1 MKKGI
6 KFLFLIAMVFALLT
20 PTTVAHGTEK
30 TEFNYEGN
38 QTVFYNGKYY
48 DTLANALKAAYMDN
62 TTTGIKEIH
71 CKPNSKVGAM
81 THGHVADD
89 MIIYGNG
96 AKVSGGEHDIEIDT
110 YKYNRES
117 GNLLSN
123 NESDL
128 EKDITV
134 TVKDLNGIAAWGER
148 RTNHTINLNFE
159 NCKDME
165 RIYFTGT
172 TGDININVNDC
183 SFDSTNGSHKNTSIY
198 SNANGSIAVNNTTFK
213 NIAVGINLNHKMKG
227 TQEVKITN
235 SQFINCAQGLIDGTK
250 TYAAPVRIV
259 AQMDSVSKLA
269 INNVEFNYDANLSKC
284 GNGDILLGDGRFDA
298 SKKQGIISFSM
309 FNTKADIMKQSQGYY
324 TAKDTVTGIDSSKAT
339 KYSVEKTDLVI
350 ADDDGGFVV
359 DTHSEAKFVAKKEA
373 SCTENGNVAY
383 YHCPICQKNFK
394 DAEGKE
400 EIIDVVIKATGHK
413 AVKVEA
419 KDAVC
424 TKEGNIEYWYCEDC
438 EKYFSDKELTKEIAK
453 EEIILAKLEHNYKDG
468 KCTVCGEID
477 PNYEPKEEPV
487 KTDDENNMMLYA
499 SLAGLALVGG
509 AIIIL
514 NKKREELMK

>member
-30 TEFNYEGN
+30 TELVYPEKT
-38 QTVFYNGKYY
+38 TVFYNGNYY
-48 DTLANALKAAYMDN
+48 DTLANALKAAYMD
-62 TTTGIKEIH
+62 TTTKGIKEIH
-71 CKPNSKVGAM
+71 CKANSDVGAM

-96 AKVSGGEHDIEIDT
+96 ARVTSGECDIEIDT

-148 RTNHTINLNFE
+148 HTNHTINLNFE
-159 NCKDME
+159 NCKNMD

-183 SFDSTNGSHKNTSIY
+183 SFDSTKGSNENTTIY
-198 SNANGSIAVNNTTFK
+198 SNANGSITVNNTTFK

-284 GNGDILLGDGRFDA
+284 GNGDILLGDGRFEA
-298 SKKQGIISFSM
+298 NQKQGFISFSM
-309 FNTKADIMKQSQGYY
+309 FNTKADVMKQSQGYY
-324 TAKDTVTGIDSSKAT
+324 TATNIATGTNPSKAT
-339 KYSVEKTDLVI
+339 TYNVEKTDLVI
-350 ADDDGGFVV
+350 ANDKDGFVV
-359 DTHSEAKFVAKKEA
+359 DTHEKAEFVAKKEA
-373 SCTENGNVAY
+373 SCTENGNVAH

-394 DAEGKE
+394 DEQFKE
-400 EIIDVVIKATGHK
+400 EVIDVVIKATGHK

-424 TKEGNIEYWYCEDC
+424 TKEGNIEYWYCENC
-438 EKYFSDKELTKEIAK
+438 KKYFSDKELTKEIAK

-487 KTDDENNMMLYA
+487 KTDDENNIMLYA
-499 SLAGLALVGG
+499 SLAGLALFGVS
-509 AIIIL
+509 IISFRIK
-514 NKKREELMK
+514 NKRS

>member
-1 MKKGI
+1 MKKGM

-30 TEFNYEGN
+30 TEFNYQGN
-38 QTVFYNGKYY
+38 QTVYYNGNYY
-48 DTLANALKAAYMDN
+48 DTLANALKAAYMD
-62 TTTGIKEIH
+62 TTTKGIKEIH
-71 CKPNSKVGAM
+71 CKANSDVGTM

-96 AKVSGGEHDIEIDT
+96 ARVSNGEGDIEIDT
-110 YKYNRES
+110 YQYDRDTGEQSLTKGSY
-117 GNLLSN
+117 
-123 NESDL
+123 L

-148 RTNHTINLNFE
+148 HTNHTINLNFE
-159 NCKDME
+159 NCKDMD

-183 SFDSTNGSHKNTSIY
+183 SFDSTKGSNEGTTIY
-198 SNANGSIAVNNTTFK
+198 SNANGSISINNTTFNK
-213 NIAVGINLNHKMKG
+213 IDVAINLNHKMKG

-235 SQFINCAQGLIDGTK
+235 SQFINCGQGLTDGTK

-259 AQMDSVSKLA
+259 VQKESVSKLS
-269 INNVEFNYDANLSKC
+269 INNVEFNYAANVSNC
-284 GNGDILLGDGRFDA
+284 GNGDILLGDGRSDA
-298 SKKQGIISFSM
+298 NKEQGIISFSM
-309 FNTKADIMKQSQGYY
+309 FNTKADVMKQSKGYY
-324 TAKDTVTGIDSSKAT
+324 TTSGGTELSKAT
-339 KYSVEKTDLVI
+339 TYEVEKTDLVI
-350 ADDDGGFVV
+350 ADDDGDFVV

-453 EEIILAKLEHNYKDG
+453 EETILAKLEHNYKDG

-487 KTDDENNMMLYA
+487 KTDDENNIMLYA
-499 SLAGLALVGG
+499 SLAGLALFGVS
-509 AIIIL
+509 IISFRIK
-514 NKKREELMK
+514 NKRSE

>member
-30 TEFNYEGN
+30 TELVYPEKT
-38 QTVFYNGKYY
+38 TVFYNGNYY

-71 CKPNSKVGAM
+71 CKANSDVGAM

-96 AKVSGGEHDIEIDT
+96 ARVTSGEGDIEIDT
-110 YKYNRES
+110 YKYDRQT
-117 GNLLSN
+117 GNQLPN
-123 NESDL
+123 NGSDL

-134 TVKDLNGIAAWGER
+134 TVKDLNGIAAWGQR
-148 RTNHTINLNFE
+148 HTNHTINLNFE
-159 NCKDME
+159 NCKNMN

-183 SFDSTNGSHKNTSIY
+183 SFESKNGSHKDTSIY
-198 SNANGSIAVNNTTFK
+198 SNANGSITINNTTFN
-213 NIAVGINLNHKMKG
+213 NIDVAINLNHKMKG
-227 TQEVKITN
+227 TQEVKITG
-235 SQFINCAQGLIDGTK
+235 SQFINCGQGSESNK

-259 AQMDSVSKLA
+259 VQKESVSKLA
-269 INNVEFNYDANLSKC
+269 INNVEFNYEANAKNC
-284 GNGDILLGDGRFDA
+284 GNGDILLGDGRSDA
-298 SKKQGIISFSM
+298 NAEQGIISFSM
-309 FNTKADIMKQSQGYY
+309 FNTKADVMKQSKGYY
-324 TAKDTVTGIDSSKAT
+324 TDKGKDSSKAT
-339 KYSVEKTDLVI
+339 TYEVEKTDLVI
-350 ADDDGGFVV
+350 ADDDGDFVV

-453 EEIILAKLEHNYKDG
+453 EETILAKLEHNYKDG

-499 SLAGLALVGG
+499 SLAGLALFGVS
-509 AIIIL
+509 IISFRIK
-514 NKKREELMK
+514 NKRSE